1 MTFDFWKMHGAA
13 NDFVVIDHR
22 ERFLPDDPAPL
33 VRALCDRRRGVGADG
48 VLALERH
55 AELDFT
61 MVYWNADGSRAE
73 FCGNG
78 ARCMARLAL
87 DLGLGRD
94 GVVRFASDAG
104 PKEGHRAPGAA
115 EVVLRFGHVAAPGGA
130 ELVEAEGR
138 TFTGWSVRA
147 GVPHFVVP
155 VDRVREV
162 PLYSWGGALRR
173 HEHFGAAGT
182 NVDFI
187 EVLASGHVA
196 MRTFERGVEGE
207 TLACGSGAIASA
219 LAAAL
224 GGMRSPV
231 TVRTEGGD
239 DLVVSFEAREGGY
252 DVTLG
257 GPAEVAF
264 RGTWTTAVPGA

>member
-13 NDFVVIDHR
+13 NDFVVVDHR
-22 ERFLPDDPAPL
+22 ERFLPDDPGPL

-48 VLALERH
+48 VLALERD
-55 AELDFT
+55 AALDFR
-61 MVYWNADGSRAE
+61 MVYWNSDGGRAE

-104 PKEGHRAPGAA
+104 PKEGRREADGT
-115 EVVLRFGHVAAPGGA
+115 VVLHFGRVEAPGGA
-130 ELVEAEGR
+130 VLVEAEGR
-138 TFTGWSVRA
+138 TFTGWSVLA

-155 VDRVREV
+155 VDRVRDV

-173 HEHFGAAGT
+173 HERFGAAGT

-187 EVLASGHVA
+187 EVLASGRIA

-239 DLVVSFEAREGGY
+239 DLVVSFEPREGGY

-257 GPAEVAF
+257 GPAEIAF
-264 RGTWTTAVPGA
+264 RGSWTTAVPGA